1 MLERLWLPLSYYL
14 LLAGALSACLY
25 LFLIL
30 KREIRKLEARWS
42 QRHHKLEETIQAL
55 RTDLEEMR
63 NRLQEAEERAGLL
76 VPPAPLRS
84 GLNLSKRSQ
93 ALRMA
98 ARGES
103 PEHIAAALSLPDSEV
118 QLLLKVQR
126 LAAGQGRGVVSA
138 R

>member
-14 LLAGALSACLY
+14 LLAGGLSACLY
-25 LFLIL
+25 LFLVL
-30 KREIRKLEARWS
+30 KREVRKLETRWS
-42 QRHHKLEETIQAL
+42 QRYQRLEGTIRSM
-55 RTDLEEMR
+55 RTELDEVK
-63 NRLQEAEERAGLL
+63 NRLREAEERAGML

-84 GLNLSKRSQ
+84 GLNLSKRTQ

-126 LAAGQGRGVVSA
+126 MVAGQG
-138 R
+138 

>member
-14 LLAGALSACLY
+14 LLAGGLGACLY
-25 LFLIL
+25 LFIAL
-30 KREIRKLEARWS
+30 KREVRKLERRWS
-42 QRHHKLEETIQAL
+42 QRREALEETIRATRADLDEIKRRL
-55 RTDLEEMR
+55 R
-63 NRLQEAEERAGLL
+63 EAEERAGML

-84 GLNLSKRSQ
+84 GLNLSKRTQ

-98 ARGES
+98 ARGET

-126 LAAGQGRGVVSA
+126 MVAGQQA
-138 R
+138 P